1 MDEPANIPYIL
12 IVGGA
17 NTGRSPMAAAL
28 LRRIL
33 AKRHI
38 SWVIESAG
46 VLGHDDDPAE
56 LEARSAMHAIDLD
69 ITAHTARS
77 LNQTLV
83 QTATILLAMDQ
94 GIVHVLRSQ
103 YPPAIDKTITLGKL
117 AGRKRDIPDPYRMQV
132 ATWISYAREIETLLY
147 EGVDQ
152 LIQLVEQWTSEA
164 IDTQDPP
171 ATSEDEPQP
180 NGDNLDDQTEPPPP
194 EPMPAA
200 TDAPVPT
207 AETQEHT
214 TAAADEVTVTLSEE
228 HQQTRTAQLER
239 CIRLMQVIR
248 DMPTLIS
255 WEQARAEME
264 TALTTIEKLALHT
277 SDLIYS
283 YVNLYTALL
292 GMQQQTPNPTQTDH
306 LLACL
311 ETMHHPIE
319 QYQVTELSS
328 LVVRWSQEGIH

>member
-1 MDEPANIPYIL
+1 MDETANIPYIL

-69 ITAHTARS
+69 ITAHIARS
-77 LNQTLV
+77 LTQEIV
-83 QTATILLAMDQ
+83 QTATILLAIDQ

-103 YPPAIDKTITLGKL
+103 YPTAIDKTLTLGNL

-132 ATWISYAREIETLLY
+132 ATWISYAKEIETLLF

-152 LIQLVEQWTSEA
+152 LIQLVQQWTSEA
-164 IDTQDPP
+164 TTTQDPP
-171 ATSEDEPQP
+171 VASGDEPQSGD
-180 NGDNLDDQTEPPPP
+180 NGDDQAETLSPP
-194 EPMPAA
+194 EPMPEDIPGTIDEAQA
-200 TDAPVPT
+200 SPPS
-207 AETQEHT
+207 
-214 TAAADEVTVTLSEE
+214 AAAEVTVTLAEE

-264 TALTTIEKLALHT
+264 TALTIIEKLALHT
-277 SDLIYS
+277 GDLIYS

-292 GMQQQTPNPTQTDH
+292 GMQPQTPNPTQADH

-328 LVVRWSQEGIH
+328 LVVRWSQEGLH